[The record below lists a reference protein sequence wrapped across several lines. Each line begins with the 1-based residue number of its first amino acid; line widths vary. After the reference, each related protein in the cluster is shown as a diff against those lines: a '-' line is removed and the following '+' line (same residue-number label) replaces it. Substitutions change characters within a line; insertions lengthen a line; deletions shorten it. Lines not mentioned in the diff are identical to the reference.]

1 MYIYAMADKDR
12 RRTRILA
19 LIQAGRITSQ
29 EQLAALLRHEGV
41 ETTQATLSRDL
52 RELGVMKGPSG
63 YTMPGDQLSALQAS
77 GELERALKTYLVK
90 AEAGGNLAILHTG
103 PGRAQLLALELD
115 RARFRS
121 VLGTVA
127 GDDTIFIATRTPREA
142 LRVIRE
148 VRAMAGIK
156 AGANGSTQGA
166 GA

>member
-1 MYIYAMADKDR
+1 MADKDR

-29 EQLAALLRHEGV
+29 EQLATLLRQEGV
-41 ETTQATLSRDL
+41 EATQATLSRDL
-52 RELGVMKGPSG
+52 RELGLMKGPSG
-63 YTMPGDQLSALQAS
+63 YTLPGDQPSSLQAS

-156 AGANGSTQGA
+156 INGHAAHVAHGA